1 IPELHRGGAVHAQ
14 HRALPGLRR
23 LRRDRQLHRALGR
36 ARHAR
41 GHDPDLAGEARG
53 LACHPDLRRAGAAA
67 ARTGAGAAR
76 AVPRA
81 TAQAGHAGGDA
92 DGDRRQ
98 RVGARAVRR
107 AWVHHH
113 GRVRC
118 LRVGTAGTAPGAG
131 AVNAREQVRAVRE
144 TARLIGP
151 SARLLTTT
159 EAHTY
164 AYSVSANFLLASLPF
179 LFLLLWIG
187 HQLFPN
193 LSTQHATLAQLL
205 DAFLPAGQQR
215 LVADATRL
223 ASRHTVQV
231 FSLLML
237 AISSSGVFLP
247 LEVALNSIWGF
258 PRNRSYIG
266 NQVVSLLLVLACGL
280 IALVALLLGS
290 LGVAAAQS
298 VFPAAW
304 TGFINALTLTS
315 LTLFSL
321 PAAILVFFIIY
332 WKLPN
337 GK

>member
-1 IPELHRGGAVHAQ
+1 LRDQI
-14 HRALPGLRR
+14 RAL
-23 LRRDRQLHRALGR
+23 RD
-36 ARHAR
+36 
-41 GHDPDLAGEARG
+41 
-53 LACHPDLRRAGAAA
+53 
-67 ARTGAGAAR
+67 
-76 AVPRA
+76 
-81 TAQAGHAGGDA
+81 
-92 DGDRRQ
+92 
-98 RVGARAVRR
+98 
-107 AWVHHH
+107 
-113 GRVRC
+113 
-118 LRVGTAGTAPGAG
+118 
-131 AVNAREQVRAVRE
+131 
-144 TARLIGP
+144 TARLLGP

-337 GK
+337 GKVPAGQVLPAALYTGLLAVVFTIVFRWLVPFLDFPSVYASLALPVTLLVWGYCGALLLLFGASLSARGVARLPAMRIRLPRYGELRAWYAHHSRHAEGAEGAAATKPR